1 MSSIPSRIA
10 VRCIETYQRFIS
22 PYKGFNCAHHSIYGE
37 ETCSTAIKSL
47 VSEHGLV
54 AAWPKIVA
62 RFDACRDAA
71 NLAQLQLK
79 LPKSD
84 LGCDIGCDPGIA
96 DCGSGSSNKTT
107 VCIAPCD
114 LLANLGSS
122 SRKTQRRVF
131 VVALIAVCLSSYWF
145 YGRNVSAIVLSP
157 LSSKQTLIEKLT
169 QRQEP
174 QLRVMLVVDGRKYY
188 SETRAL
194 VDDSA
199 EITLPFLDGPSS
211 YKIDSLEVHDARFKL
226 GTKLLVVGQV
236 LDQHSAPL
244 ASGEGENYRFELK
257 RRWHFW
263 Q

>member
-1 MSSIPSRIA
+1 MPSRIA
-10 VRCIETYQRFIS
+10 VRCIVETYQRFIS
-22 PYKGFNCAHHSIYGE
+22 PYKGFNCAHHAIYGE
-37 ETCSTAIKSL
+37 ETCSNAIKSL

-62 RFDACRDAA
+62 RFAACRAAA

-96 DCGSGSSNKTT
+96 DCGSGVSKTT

-114 LLANLGSS
+114 LLAGLGAA

-131 VVALIAVCLSSYWF
+131 IVALTAVCVSSYWF
-145 YGRNVSAIVLSP
+145 YGRDVSAIVLSP

-174 QLRVMLVVDGRKYY
+174 QLRVMLVVGGQKYY
-188 SETRAL
+188 SETRTL
-194 VDDSA
+194 VDDNTAIS
-199 EITLPFLDGPSS
+199 LPFLDGPSS

-236 LDQHSAPL
+236 LDQHSRP
-244 ASGEGENYRFELK
+244 ASSGVGENYRFELK